1 MPIKTWYINQIG
13 GDLFYDENGGG
24 VTNATSVTG
33 WTVGKIALGNYSNL
47 ANGVERAT
55 GTFTTTIVPNNTA
68 PVVNIVQTN
77 ITPYTP
83 PNLLVSNECIGL
95 LYEYNGYF
103 PAGTWTFTFPV
114 IAVSA
119 GGVQDGRMGLRVFKA
134 ERSGDTFIGTTE
146 LTAAR
151 LVGTTVTNLTTA
163 AAQNSTVTWSAP
175 IIQLNNEF
183 LLAKIAW
190 EITGAGNANNQD
202 VLIRYGASSTMTST
216 NFRKRSYNIVTK

>member
-134 ERSGDTFIGTTE
+134 ARSGDTFTGTTE